1 MLKPLGPNQRLMTE
15 VPIVDVGPNLRIIG
29 TAHVSSASVEAV
41 RSQIE
46 VYEPEIV
53 AVELCA
59 TRRAALEE
67 DRRLDRESLRT
78 MVREGRAP
86 LVLMQSMLAAEQRRM
101 GLAEGEQ
108 PGSEL
113 VAAVQEAEAR
123 ELNVELV
130 DRDIQTTLRRAWAN
144 MGLRER
150 LRLLW
155 SLITPEEEEEEEL
168 DLGALLADQ
177 DLLTSL
183 MEEVKA
189 IAPGAGAVLIDERDE
204 YLARNLDAARQR
216 GKVLAVVGAGH
227 LEGIR
232 QRLEDGFEPSP
243 ERLVSLDEL
252 PRRAAWRR
260 AMPWAVPAVMAALVG
275 WLIWS
280 GDREALIEASLIWLG
295 ANAALSAMGCIIARG
310 HPLAVLTA
318 AVASPFTSLS
328 PALAAGWF
336 AGYVQLRYDE
346 PTAEDLQTF
355 LKLEQVS
362 DFWRNSAGRVLLV
375 TALTNLG
382 SVAGTYVGLAIVGA
396 FSSA

>member
-1 MLKPLGPNQRLMTE
+1 
-15 VPIVDVGPNLRIIG
+15 
-29 TAHVSSASVEAV
+29 
-41 RSQIE
+41 
-46 VYEPEIV
+46 
-53 AVELCA
+53 
-59 TRRAALEE
+59 
-67 DRRLDRESLRT
+67 
-78 MVREGRAP
+78 
-86 LVLMQSMLAAEQRRM
+86 M

-123 ELNVELV
+123 ELTVELV

-252 PRRAAWRR
+252 PRRGAWRR

-295 ANAALSAMGCIIARG
+295 ANAPLSAMGCIIARG

>member
-1 MLKPLGPNQRLMTE
+1 M
-15 VPIVDVGPNLRIIG
+15 
-29 TAHVSSASVEAV
+29 
-41 RSQIE
+41 
-46 VYEPEIV
+46 
-53 AVELCA
+53 
-59 TRRAALEE
+59 
-67 DRRLDRESLRT
+67 
-78 MVREGRAP
+78 
-86 LVLMQSMLAAEQRRM
+86 
-101 GLAEGEQ
+101 
-108 PGSEL
+108 
-113 VAAVQEAEAR
+113 QEAEAR
-123 ELNVELV
+123 ELTVELV

-155 SLITPEEEEEEEL
+155 SLITPEEEEEDEL

-280 GDREALIEASLIWLG
+280 GDREALDRSVTHLARRQRVP
-295 ANAALSAMGCIIARG
+295 LSAMGCIIARG

>member
-1 MLKPLGPNQRLMTE
+1 MLLRTDLSDGRRFPVLWGVSRKSMIAHLTGRDATEDRLHGTLGVVAHARTSGIDLLRVHDVAPHMDLLRVLSAIEDAVLKPLGPNQRLMTE

-86 LVLMQSMLAAEQRRM
+86 LVLMQSMLVAEQRRM

-123 ELNVELV
+123 ELTVELV

-155 SLITPEEEEEEEL
+155 SLITPEEEEEEL

-252 PRRAAWRR
+252 PRRFRMAPCDAVGRPGRDGRPRR
-260 AMPWAVPAVMAALVG
+260 
-275 WLIWS
+275 
-280 GDREALIEASLIWLG
+280 
-295 ANAALSAMGCIIARG
+295 
-310 HPLAVLTA
+310 LAHMV
-318 AVASPFTSLS
+318 
-328 PALAAGWF
+328 W
-336 AGYVQLRYDE
+336 
-346 PTAEDLQTF
+346 
-355 LKLEQVS
+355 
-362 DFWRNSAGRVLLV
+362 
-375 TALTNLG
+375 
-382 SVAGTYVGLAIVGA
+382 
-396 FSSA
+396 

>member
-1 MLKPLGPNQRLMTE
+1 
-15 VPIVDVGPNLRIIG
+15 
-29 TAHVSSASVEAV
+29 
-41 RSQIE
+41 
-46 VYEPEIV
+46 
-53 AVELCA
+53 
-59 TRRAALEE
+59 
-67 DRRLDRESLRT
+67 
-78 MVREGRAP
+78 
-86 LVLMQSMLAAEQRRM
+86 M

-123 ELNVELV
+123 ELTVELV

-295 ANAALSAMGCIIARG
+295 ANATLSAMGCIIARG

>member
-1 MLKPLGPNQRLMTE
+1 
-15 VPIVDVGPNLRIIG
+15 
-29 TAHVSSASVEAV
+29 
-41 RSQIE
+41 
-46 VYEPEIV
+46 
-53 AVELCA
+53 
-59 TRRAALEE
+59 
-67 DRRLDRESLRT
+67 
-78 MVREGRAP
+78 
-86 LVLMQSMLAAEQRRM
+86 
-101 GLAEGEQ
+101 
-108 PGSEL
+108 
-113 VAAVQEAEAR
+113 
-123 ELNVELV
+123 
-130 DRDIQTTLRRAWAN
+130 
-144 MGLRER
+144 
-150 LRLLW
+150 
-155 SLITPEEEEEEEL
+155 
-168 DLGALLADQ
+168 
-177 DLLTSL
+177 
-183 MEEVKA
+183 
-189 IAPGAGAVLIDERDE
+189 
-204 YLARNLDAARQR
+204 
-216 GKVLAVVGAGH
+216 
-227 LEGIR
+227 
-232 QRLEDGFEPSP
+232 
-243 ERLVSLDEL
+243 
-252 PRRAAWRR
+252 
-260 AMPWAVPAVMAALVG
+260 MPWAVPAVMAALVG